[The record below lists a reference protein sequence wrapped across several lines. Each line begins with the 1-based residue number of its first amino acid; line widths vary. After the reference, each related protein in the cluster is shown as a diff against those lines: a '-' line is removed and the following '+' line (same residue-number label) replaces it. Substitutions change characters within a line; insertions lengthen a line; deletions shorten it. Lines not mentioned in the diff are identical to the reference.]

1 MYICIFCSISP
12 PIYTYTLKYDL
23 FIKNSKTKILIFEY
37 FPKIP
42 SEMNSTHSLCEIFT
56 FTSFGCRG
64 VPGDPKN
71 LKIFFMISK
80 NHFN

>member
-1 MYICIFCSISP
+1 MYICIFCSISL

-42 SEMNSTHSLCEIFT
+42 SEMNSTHPFYPIPYT
-56 FTSFGCRG
+56 Q
-64 VPGDPKN
+64 K
-71 LKIFFMISK
+71 MISK
-80 NHFN
+80 NNFNFRTGCSKSAVRGGKLN